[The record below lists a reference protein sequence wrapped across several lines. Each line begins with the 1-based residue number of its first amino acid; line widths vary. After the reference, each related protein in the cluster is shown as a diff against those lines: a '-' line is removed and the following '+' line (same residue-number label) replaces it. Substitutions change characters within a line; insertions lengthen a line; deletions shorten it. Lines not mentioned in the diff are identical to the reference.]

1 MFLSFRSKAP
11 PGSSLP
17 SFYKVDRSQECVHNA
32 RVVAGSILP
41 AEPPIEIVTVLPKE
55 GTWFPNSNSP
65 EVIRDGGSDVRDL
78 EERIRIL
85 LASSSHRARIPKNY
99 AGPGRS
105 GSNFGKI
112 PRIHWNSRIEPSS
125 KPIRSPIRDGSSV
138 AI

>member
-32 RVVAGSILP
+32 RVVACSILP

-78 EERIRIL
+78 EERI
-85 LASSSHRARIPKNY
+85 SSRFVFPSGTYTQELCRTWKEREQFRKNPKDSLELKNRTFVK
-99 AGPGRS
+99 A
-105 GSNFGKI
+105 
-112 PRIHWNSRIEPSS
+112 
-125 KPIRSPIRDGSSV
+125 D
-138 AI
+138 